1 MRRISALVKG
11 PCRLRAN
18 LRLTRGS
25 WLPSRQ
31 SPPRLRDRCP
41 SSESLPPLEV
51 SPQPM
56 LPRSFRLTNAL
67 NAPIHLR
74 HHSKRRIVSHA
85 AQLTPPGT
93 LTPSL
98 CVRTLSLCKPS
109 PILYVQV
116 LRGPM
121 RTCQRHSIEL
131 CRQLPSY
138 SHRRA
143 PRKGMGEP
151 SKGVRA
157 ATKRMHRAGP
167 WHGLHGACLLHHPRH
182 YAAISGTMQPPPDR
196 DGVLQPVDGLCGLR
210 PSGSDLPAK
219 QVSLRSEAGSSGV
232 VLLIRHVPADFG
244 LRRGQVRHL
253 SLRLPVWR

>member
-121 RTCQRHSIEL
+121 RTCQRHSIAL

-143 PRKGMGEP
+143 PRKGMG
-151 SKGVRA
+151 
-157 ATKRMHRAGP
+157 
-167 WHGLHGACLLHHPRH
+167 HPRKVYGRRPSACTGQGRGTDYTEH
-182 YAAISGTMQPPPDR
+182 VFSTIPVTMQPSPA
-196 DGVLQPVDGLCGLR
+196 LCSHPRTETVYCSQSTGF
-210 PSGSDLPAK
+210 
-219 QVSLRSEAGSSGV
+219 V
-232 VLLIRHVPADFG
+232 DFG
-244 LRRGQVRHL
+244 RPDLICRL
-253 SLRLPVWR
+253 NKSLYGLKQAPRAWYS